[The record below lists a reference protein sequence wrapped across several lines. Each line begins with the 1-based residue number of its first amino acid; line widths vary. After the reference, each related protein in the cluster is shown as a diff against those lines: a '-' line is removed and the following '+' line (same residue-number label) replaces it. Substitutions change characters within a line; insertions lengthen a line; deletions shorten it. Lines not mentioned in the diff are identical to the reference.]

1 MSNIADIPTNG
12 MKVEIEKIPTV
23 FIPSIQQAVARHRTG
38 MVYLKLDNKVV
49 EMNTLTAHRIGMALA
64 LADTAPDEMVI
75 LVING
80 ERVELLKPF
89 AVKVATALLRKADDA
104 DDWQLTNKRK
114 LS

>member
-1 MSNIADIPTNG
+1 MSNIADIPKNTL
-12 MKVEIEKIPTV
+12 KVEIGKTPIV
-23 FIPSIQQAVARHRTG
+23 FIPSVQQAVARHRMG
-38 MVYLKLDNKVV
+38 LVYLKLDNLVV

-75 LVING
+75 LIING

-114 LS
+114 LT